1 MSLLKTILGTLC
13 CMTALY
19 GCQNKLLTVYKIDI
33 QQGNALE
40 AEDVETIKL
49 GMSKEQVLF
58 VLGTPLVVDSFHP
71 DRWDYVYLFT
81 PGYAETQR
89 RQLTIIFDRNE
100 IIEMIKHNVPETDAA
115 SGEAGETESGEDT
128 DQ

>member
-1 MSLLKTILGTLC
+1 MNPLKAILCTLC
-13 CMTALY
+13 CITALY
-19 GCQNKLLTVYKIDI
+19 GCQNKLLTIYKIDI

-40 AEDVETIKL
+40 AKDVKKVKL

-58 VLGTPLVVDSFHP
+58 VLGSPLIVDSFHP
-71 DRWDYVYLFT
+71 DRWDYIYLLA
-81 PGYAETQR
+81 PGYGEKQR

-100 IIEMIKHNVPETDAA
+100 VIEMTKHNVPETDTTQKGV
-115 SGEAGETESGEDT
+115 SEAETGEDT